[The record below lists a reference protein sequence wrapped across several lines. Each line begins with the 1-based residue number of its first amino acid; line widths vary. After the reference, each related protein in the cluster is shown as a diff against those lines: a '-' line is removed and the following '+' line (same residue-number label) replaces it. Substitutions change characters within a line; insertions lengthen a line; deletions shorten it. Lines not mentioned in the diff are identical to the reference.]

1 MNEQKSREGGR
12 EGEKEAER
20 KKRRSPEAYEN
31 HASEE
36 TVHTNH
42 LLLKVCFA
50 KKDPDPLKCSCLL
63 APRDKE
69 VIFHSLTLIIFGHI
83 K

>member
-12 EGEKEAER
+12 ERRKQRER
-20 KKRRSPEAYEN
+20 RGDSPEAYEN

>member
-1 MNEQKSREGGR
+1 MSRRAGR
-12 EGEKEAER
+12 ERRKQRER
-20 KKRRSPEAYEN
+20 RGDSPGAYEN